1 MKTKTLFLLACLM
14 LSVLPANAQL
24 GGALIK
30 AAKKAAQKTTEK
42 LTDKAAE
49 SASDAIVNELDK
61 NKENNTVNEE
71 QITYIELMRQLP
83 ELPTAQQL
91 VNYKEAELN
100 EQSLKLLVSPVTAF
114 QTKLLNLS
122 MQALSIPTADIDS
135 AQLSEAAYK
144 QAELATGLSR
154 EELEY
159 LSTLP
164 EDQQQAYLQKHYK
177 KGTAESALLKQA
189 ADASEYLKPVQPL
202 IDMWIKIDNQIDQLF
217 NETTNHC
224 KDIYGQYANQLAKA
238 NGKERNKTL
247 IKYYAEIAP
256 ILLSTVK
263 QAMEIRINEQLPLAE
278 EIENQMAPIRAEHR
292 DLISSFLNYPQ
303 LTASQYFSDPS
314 HLFDIPE

>member
-61 NKENNTVNEE
+61 NKENSTVNEE

-100 EQSLKLLVSPVTAF
+100 EQSLKLIVSPVTAF

-202 IDMWIKIDNQIDQLF
+202 IDMWIKIDNQIDQLY

-292 DLISSFLNYPQ
+292 DLVSSFLNYPQ
-303 LTASQYFSDPS
+303 LTASQYFSDPV
-314 HLFDIPE
+314 HLLDIPE

>member
-1 MKTKTLFLLACLM
+1 M

-164 EDQQQAYLQKHYK
+164 EDQQQVYLQKHYK

-189 ADASEYLKPVQPL
+189 ADANEYLKPVQPL
-202 IDMWIKIDNQIDQLF
+202 IDMWIKIDNQIDQLY